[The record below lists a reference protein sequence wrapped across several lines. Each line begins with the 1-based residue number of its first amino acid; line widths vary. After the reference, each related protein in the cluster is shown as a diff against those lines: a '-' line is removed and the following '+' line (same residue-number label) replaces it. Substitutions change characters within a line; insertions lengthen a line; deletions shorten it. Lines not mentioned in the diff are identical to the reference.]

1 VHKLRLGFQYTLGN
15 KHMLLSWW
23 HCARVLSVSCRLE
36 LSVSVTQQKD
46 TGRVHH
52 PTAVDV
58 MSMMLATSRGAHA
71 TACTCKKEL

>member
-36 LSVSVTQQKD
+36 LSVSVTQRKE

-52 PTAVDV
+52 PTTVDV
-58 MSMMLATSRGAHA
+58 MSMMAGYIQGRPRHHLH
-71 TACTCKKEL
+71 L